1 MGTTVSK
8 KVKMKSI
15 IFFLFA
21 LVIVISTIDA
31 KRLKGRTTTAWLKVK
46 EKRWA
51 KIRNTPSKCCNKKGL
66 ITAKTFY
73 QSAAGQCDM
82 LCPLLK
88 TLKGCEFMCHF
99 HLCYMAYVAVK
110 TSVMYNVQLLQRVQI
125 LLERDQRLKAFLMLL
140 DKP

>member
-1 MGTTVSK
+1 MGDCIK
-8 KVKMKSI
+8 KVKMKSS

-21 LVIVISTIDA
+21 LLIVFSTIDS
-31 KRLKGRTTTAWLKVK
+31 KRIKGRTTTAWLKVK
-46 EKRWA
+46 DKRWA

-88 TLKGCEFMCHF
+88 TLKGCEFMCS
-99 HLCYMAYVAVK
+99 LS
-110 TSVMYNVQLLQRVQI
+110 SVLYGLWWQSRPVQCTMSNYYR
-125 LLERDQRLKAFLMLL
+125 ESRYYWRGT
-140 DKP
+140 

>member
-1 MGTTVSK
+1 MGPLYQK
-8 KVKMKSI
+8 KVRMKSI

-21 LVIVISTIDA
+21 LLIVYSTIDA
-31 KRLKGRTTTAWLKVK
+31 KRIKGRTRTAWLKVK
-46 EKRWA
+46 DKRWA
-51 KIRNTPSKCCNKKGL
+51 ISKTPSKCCNKKGL

-99 HLCYMAYVAVK
+99 HLCYMAYGG
-110 TSVMYNVQLLQRVQI
+110 SQDQCNVQCPTTTEGPDTTGEGPEI
-125 LLERDQRLKAFLMLL
+125 EGIFDAIG
-140 DKP
+140 